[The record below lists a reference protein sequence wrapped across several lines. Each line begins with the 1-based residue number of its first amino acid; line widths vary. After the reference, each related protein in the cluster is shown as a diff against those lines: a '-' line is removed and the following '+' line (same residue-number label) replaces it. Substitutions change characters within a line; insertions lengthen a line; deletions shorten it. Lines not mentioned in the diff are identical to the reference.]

1 MNDKPWINT
10 YPPGVLWDAEIVP
23 GSVQSILDDAVAKW
37 PDRSGREQVQQK
49 SASEGEI
56 YSITSSA
63 MVRLFSEQAFKNLA
77 RPWGQLRGCN
87 CRRRITTRG
96 GHPNSGIDWP
106 GIMHDLFLSM
116 ITYFP

>member
-1 MNDKPWINT
+1 MEAIDSFAAIAHFRFGPN
-10 YPPGVLWDAEIVP
+10 
-23 GSVQSILDDAVAKW
+23 
-37 PDRSGREQVQQK
+37 SGREQVQQK

-77 RPWGQLRGCN
+77 RPWGQPRGCN